1 MLRYTCK
8 RLLMLIPIMLG
19 VLIIIFAIRA
29 ITPGNPLD
37 SLLGEDA
44 SEEQR
49 AALSEQ
55 LGLNDPL
62 PVQFI
67 KYVGGVLT
75 GNLGTSYKTKQPVL
89 QEILQRLPTTI
100 IVCFT
105 AVALGVLVGV
115 PMGIYSATRPY
126 SVGDSIVLVISMAAR
141 AIPGFVLAFLLL
153 SLFSVK
159 LHWLPSYGVT
169 DPRGYILPMLTI
181 GLASAANYTR
191 LTRTSMLDII
201 RKDYIRTARAK
212 GVSEGKVIFSHA
224 LRNASIPIVASIGN
238 QIGHQLGGALIIE
251 TVFGIPGIGKYIGD
265 AITARNFPAIQG
277 GVLVLALI
285 FTLVNLLV
293 DLSFTV
299 INPQLKTSMVAS
311 AAKKKKPAKA

>member
-1 MLRYTCK
+1 MLRYTLK
-8 RLLMLIPIMLG
+8 RLLMLVPIMLG
-19 VLIIIFAIRA
+19 VLVIVFAIRA
-29 ITPGNPLD
+29 ITPGSPLD
-37 SLLGEDA
+37 SLLSEDA

-49 AALSEQ
+49 QELSEQ
-55 LGLNDPL
+55 LGLDDPL
-62 PVQFI
+62 PIQFI

-75 GNLGTSYKTKQPVL
+75 GDLGTSYKTHQPVL
-89 QEILQRLPTTI
+89 QEIMERLPTTI

-115 PMGIYSATRPY
+115 PMGIYSAMRPY
-126 SVGDSIVLVISMAAR
+126 SIGDSIVLVASMAAR

-153 SLFSVK
+153 SLFSVE
-159 LHWLPSYGVT
+159 LHWLPSYGIT
-169 DPRGYILPMLTI
+169 DPKGYILPMVTI

-201 RKDYIRTARAK
+201 HKDYIRTARAK
-212 GVSEGKVIFSHA
+212 GVGEGKVIFSHA

-285 FTLVNLLV
+285 FTIVNLLV

-299 INPQLKTSMVAS
+299 INPQLKTGMIT
-311 AAKKKKPAKA
+311 AAKRKKKAVKA